1 MAYPFQ
7 KTQETIKTLEELR
20 QIYVGSER
28 DEWFQQHLNR
38 NINGDP
44 MGQGAAKP
52 VAYTAGGESRGV
64 LVLDGPGGGKTSL
77 IHKALREHPD
87 LQPMNEAH
95 RPWLGVSV
103 PSPATVKSLGWEIL
117 RVSGYP
123 EVSERKSGWQV
134 WKLIRARL
142 KLLGTTVL
150 WIDEAHDMFNG
161 GIKKNEIEIMLKMLK
176 TTMQGESAVVVVL
189 SGIEDLGQI
198 ASFND
203 EVKRRFSHLKLPQVT
218 MASNAEELSAV
229 VEAYCET
236 AGLTPQLDKDLI
248 PRLIYASRGRFGR
261 CIENLIHAIE
271 IALLKGDSQL
281 SRDHFAEAWVVQEGC
296 EPGGNVFVSQKW
308 SQINLTPRN
317 QAA

>member
-7 KTQETIKTLEELR
+7 KNQETIKMLEELR

-52 VAYTAGGESRGV
+52 VAYTSGSESRGV

-218 MASNAEELSAV
+218 VASNAEELSAV
-229 VEAYCET
+229 VEAYCEA

>member
-7 KTQETIKTLEELR
+7 KNQETIKMLEELR

-52 VAYTAGGESRGV
+52 VAYTSGSESRGV

-218 MASNAEELSAV
+218 VASNAEELSAV
-229 VEAYCET
+229 VEAYCEA

-261 CIENLIHAIE
+261 RIENLIHAIE

>member
-95 RPWLGVSV
+95 RPWLGVSHPPHPHSGPLSKAQRRSGTV
-103 PSPATVKSLGWEIL
+103 PALYQVA
-117 RVSGYP
+117 RNVSSAW
-123 EVSERKSGWQV
+123 SERLNHDETSG
-134 WKLIRARL
+134 
-142 KLLGTTVL
+142 
-150 WIDEAHDMFNG
+150 
-161 GIKKNEIEIMLKMLK
+161 
-176 TTMQGESAVVVVL
+176 
-189 SGIEDLGQI
+189 
-198 ASFND
+198 
-203 EVKRRFSHLKLPQVT
+203 
-218 MASNAEELSAV
+218 
-229 VEAYCET
+229 
-236 AGLTPQLDKDLI
+236 
-248 PRLIYASRGRFGR
+248 
-261 CIENLIHAIE
+261 
-271 IALLKGDSQL
+271 
-281 SRDHFAEAWVVQEGC
+281 
-296 EPGGNVFVSQKW
+296 
-308 SQINLTPRN
+308 
-317 QAA
+317 

>member
-1 MAYPFQ
+1 MTYPSSKNQ
-7 KTQETIKTLEELR
+7 VTKDKLKMLR
-20 QIYVGSER
+20 KIYVESER

-38 NINGDP
+38 AIDGDP
-44 MGQGAAKP
+44 TGNRAAKP
-52 VAYTAGGESRGV
+52 TFHTGNGESRGV
-64 LVLDGPGGGKTSL
+64 LVLDGSGGGKTSL

-103 PSPATVKSLGWEIL
+103 PSPATPKSLGWEIL
-117 RVSGYP
+117 RISGYP

-134 WKLIRARL
+134 WTLIRERL

-150 WIDEAHDMFNG
+150 WIDEAHDLFNG

-176 TTMQGESAVVVVL
+176 TTMQGESPVVVVL
-189 SGIEDLGQI
+189 SGIEDLRKI
-198 ASFND
+198 ASFD
-203 EVKRRFSHLKLPQVT
+203 EQVKRRYSHLKLPQVT
-218 MASNAEELSAV
+218 MASNGQELSAI
-229 VEAYCET
+229 VEAYCDK
-236 AGLTPQLDKDLI
+236 AGLTSQLETDLI

-271 IALLKGDSQL
+271 IALLRGDTHL

-308 SQINLTPRN
+308 SQINLTPHT

>member
-7 KTQETIKTLEELR
+7 KNQETIKMLEELR

-52 VAYTAGGESRGV
+52 VAYTSGSESRGV

-218 MASNAEELSAV
+218 VASNAEELSAV
-229 VEAYCET
+229 VEAYCEA

-281 SRDHFAEAWVVQEGC
+281 SRDHFAEARVVQEGC